1 MHSIREMLFNVADHC
16 SKASPQGELVWFY
29 HALKQETAS
38 CIYYGFPTLFPSI
51 LDRLDIM
58 NKLMNDSLVDQ
69 AFSSAAKQLLIPML
83 VPCFTTPKM
92 LFQLMSD
99 SSTLFES
106 TEKTAAAINI
116 IVGFTDTLLDKTW
129 AQTTDIFG
137 NCSSVDDI
145 CLVQKK
151 MELLE
156 SNAEFKCLNVIV
168 RAAIFW
174 CSSLPQEGW
183 QIIQPLCLKL
193 ISITNSLIDRAS
205 AIPGN
210 QIQSLPSLMQHSF
223 PGKLLPFILVSALS
237 LPAVRE
243 LFPSILK
250 DFWPQVEALSS
261 RIHAVL
267 DVLKPQRSK
276 NEDPELPQ
284 TQSFTMEMDFVGSQL
299 ANVSS
304 QLSMILDL
312 PAEEPIQYEV
322 ILKALWNN
330 VINGK
335 GFKSFKIKNCKYG
348 FELHRVIIPVDL
360 ARIFGAETF
369 LVRYCKDY
377 VNAESIAFEYDSEI
391 MSLEENRT
399 VLSQHIYP
407 VAQADAVQ
415 NDNVV
420 AAVLP
425 PPAPTTLSTCID
437 IFSDT
442 CTDESRRWLE
452 DLQNTLAWVGSHFAS
467 TLIIGEEYPVD
478 EDVRSRWA
486 SSLLFRGGL
495 NATTL
500 STYPQD
506 QVCDD
511 QYQTNEHLL
520 EQIVDNVGHGK
531 KLLDKIRNILD
542 PGSASSGSNPK
553 LLATRLKRQDSVEAA
568 LEKSGGFEVVDRAVR
583 AAFAALL
590 KHNHTSYMGSPIT
603 ADGNPSEPVIDAW
616 RSALQLRRW

>member
-1 MHSIREMLFNVADHC
+1 
-16 SKASPQGELVWFY
+16 
-29 HALKQETAS
+29 
-38 CIYYGFPTLFPSI
+38 
-51 LDRLDIM
+51 
-58 NKLMNDSLVDQ
+58 
-69 AFSSAAKQLLIPML
+69 
-83 VPCFTTPKM
+83 M

-99 SSTLFES
+99 SNTRFES
-106 TEKTAAAINI
+106 KEKTAIAISI

-137 NCSSVDDI
+137 SCGSIDDTCS
-145 CLVQKK
+145 VQKK
-151 MELLE
+151 MEMLE
-156 SNAEFKCLNVIV
+156 NNAEFKCLNVVV

-183 QIIQPLCLKL
+183 QIIEPVCLKL

-210 QIQSLPSLMQHSF
+210 QIQSLPSLIQHSF
-223 PGKLLPFILVSALS
+223 PGKLLPFILVSTLS

-261 RIHAVL
+261 RVHTVL
-267 DVLKPQRSK
+267 DVLKPQNAK
-276 NEDPELPQ
+276 HEDPELPRVH
-284 TQSFTMEMDFVGSQL
+284 SFTMNMDFVGSQL

-304 QLSMILDL
+304 QLSVILDL
-312 PAEEPIQYEV
+312 STEESIQYEV
-322 ILKALWNN
+322 ILKALWSK

-335 GFKSFKIKNCKYG
+335 GFKSVKIKDCNNG
-348 FELHRVIIPVDL
+348 FELHRVTIPVDL
-360 ARIFGAETF
+360 ARVFGTETF
-369 LVRYCKDY
+369 LVRYRKDC
-377 VNAESIAFEYDSEI
+377 VNAESSVFEYDSEKI
-391 MSLEENRT
+391 SLGENRT

-407 VAQADAVQ
+407 IAPTDALQ
-415 NDNVV
+415 SENVE

-442 CTDESRRWLE
+442 CPDESRRWLE
-452 DLQNTLAWVGSHFAS
+452 DFQNILAWVGSHFAA

-478 EDVRSRWA
+478 EDIRSRWA

-495 NATTL
+495 NATAVPIY
-500 STYPQD
+500 SQD
-506 QVCDD
+506 QAGKD
-511 QYQTNEHLL
+511 QDQTSEHLL
-520 EQIVDNVGHGK
+520 GQIVDNVGYGK

-542 PGSASSGSNPK
+542 PGSASCGTKPK

-590 KHNHTSYMGSPIT
+590 KHSNTSYMGSPIT
-603 ADGNPSEPVIDAW
+603 TDGNPSEPVIDAW